1 VIAVVLGSLVWAG
14 FLLDWHASL
23 IGVSPMAMPVQVTK

>member
-1 VIAVVLGSLVWAG
+1 VAGTLVWAG

-23 IGVSPMAMPVQVTK
+23 IGVSPLGR